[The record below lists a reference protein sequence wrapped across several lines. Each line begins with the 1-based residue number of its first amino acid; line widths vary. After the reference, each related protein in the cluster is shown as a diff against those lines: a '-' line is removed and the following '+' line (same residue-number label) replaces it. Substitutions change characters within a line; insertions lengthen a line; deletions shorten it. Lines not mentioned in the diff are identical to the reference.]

1 MQEEFP
7 IFTQKYWG
15 RHLWARGYF
24 SATSGNV
31 IDDIINEYINKHTDT
46 HESDMIS
53 NIRLE

>member
-1 MQEEFP
+1 MQEEFT
-7 IFTQKYWG
+7 ILKQKYLG

-31 IDDIINEYINKHTDT
+31 IDDIINEYINKHTDS

-53 NIRLE
+53 NIRIE